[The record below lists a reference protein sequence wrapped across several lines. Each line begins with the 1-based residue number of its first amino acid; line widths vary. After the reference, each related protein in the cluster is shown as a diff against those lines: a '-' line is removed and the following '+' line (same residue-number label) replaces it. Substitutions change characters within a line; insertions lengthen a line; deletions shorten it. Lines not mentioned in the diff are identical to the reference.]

1 MVKMNVLKKLT
12 IRNLKLN
19 KKRTIT
25 TIIGIMLST
34 ALICA
39 TFGLGTSFQQ
49 SLLQDAIKSSGDYH
63 ATFYNIPKEE
73 QKYITENRQI
83 DSYYITQD
91 LGYAEIEKKLPDSYN
106 RYWLIKQYDEKAL
119 TNNGIQLVEGRLPE
133 NENEILIQDRATDYS
148 NQEYRIGDMM
158 HLKIGERYSST
169 GEEKL
174 GAMNP
179 LETTEDGEQ
188 VLEKFVLTGEE
199 KEYKIVGIMKR
210 PSSEIEPYYA
220 PFLVCITYLPENKI
234 TENVDISVK
243 YKDVTKAYEITEEI
257 SKQNGEEN
265 SYEYITNGDVLRWS
279 GVSKRTNIATTL
291 YVVVGIIVVII
302 IFSSVFVIRN
312 SFRIMITEKYRQY
325 GMLASIGA
333 TSKQIKRNV
342 LQEAFYLGVI
352 AIPLGILGS
361 LLAVFIL
368 VLLVQNLIGEYAN
381 MEFTF
386 YFPWMAILIGTVL
399 SIVTIYLSSIIPARK
414 AAKISPIEAIR
425 SNTEIKIKRKKI
437 QAPKW
442 IKKLFK
448 IGGLISYKN
457 LKRSKKQYRTT
468 VISIVVSIAIFLALT
483 SIIQYAFGFTDIY
496 YYENIGY
503 NIVVR
508 SEEEENE
515 KNLQQYNEISKMDGI
530 EQYSIQKMAYITIG
544 KEYDNKELAQY
555 YGGSQLDRT
564 IPIIAIEDKYY
575 NELVQKLG
583 ISKEEAKTGAILA
596 DNVSYYKDNK
606 YATANQFTIK
616 EGETIKCYQENLAEI
631 EEETPIENKKQ
642 MEIKILKRLGEEQ
655 TIGIGRGTHCLIV
668 TEEFLQNYMPNYR
681 ISNMYIQAE
690 EPEEICKML
699 DNMENIEYTNYDES
713 MKQTKAIRTV
723 IYIFVYGFIAVIT
736 LIGVTNIFNTI
747 TTNMLLRSKEFAMLK
762 SVGMTGKEFNNMI
775 RLESIFYGLKSLI
788 IGLPIG
794 LLLSYAL
801 YKAFGTSMEI
811 TYQIPWTSIG
821 IAVLFVFII
830 VFITMKYSI
839 NKINK
844 QNIIETIRNDNI

>member
-1 MVKMNVLKKLT
+1 MSVLKKLT

-19 KKRTIT
+19 RKRTIT

-39 TFGLGTSFQQ
+39 TFGLGTSFQK

-63 ATFYNIPKEE
+63 ATFYHIPKEE

-83 DSYYITQD
+83 DSYFITQD
-91 LGYAEIEKKLPDSYN
+91 LGYAEIEKELPGSYN

-119 TNNGIQLVEGRLPE
+119 TNNGVQLVEGRLPE
-133 NENEILIQDRATDYS
+133 NENEILIQDRAADYS
-148 NQEYRIGDMM
+148 NQEYQIGDIM

-169 GEEKL
+169 GGEKL
-174 GAMNP
+174 GVTNP

-188 VLEKFVLTGEE
+188 VLEKFVPTGEE

-210 PSSEIEPYYA
+210 PSSELEPYYA

-234 TENVDISVK
+234 VEDADISVK

-257 SKQNGEEN
+257 SKQKGEEN

-279 GVSKRTNIATTL
+279 GVSKSANIATTL
-291 YVVVGIIVVII
+291 YVVVGIIVGII

-342 LQEAFYLGVI
+342 LQEAFYLGAI

-386 YFPWMAILIGTVL
+386 YFPWMAILIGTIL

-425 SNTEIKIKRKKI
+425 ANTEIKINRKKI

-515 KNLQQYNEISKMDGI
+515 KILQQYNEISKIEGI

-544 KEYDNKELAQY
+544 KEYDNKELAEH
-555 YGGSQLDRT
+555 YGESQSDRT
-564 IPIIAIEDKYY
+564 IPMIAIEDKYY
-575 NELVQKLG
+575 DELVQKLG
-583 ISKEEAKTGAILA
+583 ISKEEARTGAILA

-606 YATANQFTIK
+606 YATSNQFTIK
-616 EGETIKCYQENLAEI
+616 EGETIKCYQENLEER
-631 EEETPIENKKQ
+631 EEEIPIENKKQ

-655 TIGIGRGTHCLIV
+655 TIGIGKGTHCLIV
-668 TEEFLQNYMPNYR
+668 TEEFLQNHMPNYR

-690 EPEEICKML
+690 NPDEVSKEL
-699 DNMENIEYTNYDES
+699 NNMEKIGYTNYNES
-713 MKQTKAIRTV
+713 LKETRAIRTV

-811 TYQIPWTSIG
+811 TYQIPWVSIG

-830 VFITMKYSI
+830 VFITMKYSL
-839 NKINK
+839 NKMNK